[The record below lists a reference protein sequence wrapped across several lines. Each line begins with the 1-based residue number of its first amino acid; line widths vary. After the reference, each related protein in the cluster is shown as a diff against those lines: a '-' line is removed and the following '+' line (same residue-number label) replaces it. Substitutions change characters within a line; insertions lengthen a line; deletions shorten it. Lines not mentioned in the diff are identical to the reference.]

1 MLLDDLRDQLKQLE
15 PDIAAIRTFWTN
27 SGSEAE
33 YTRLKGLTEQE
44 EFWKDPKQVE
54 ISQALQRVRTQ
65 RESYQEVTQGYQELV
80 ELIEL
85 FGTDEAELARLAPD
99 IKNLARKVSEFK

>member
-1 MLLDDLRDQLKQLE
+1 MLLDDLREQLKQLE
-15 PDIAAIRTFWTN
+15 PDMTAIKTFWGN
-27 SGSEAE
+27 AGLEAE

-54 ISQALQRVRTQ
+54 ISQALQQVRTQ
-65 RESYQEVTQGYQELV
+65 REEYQAVTGGYQELS

-85 FGTDEAELARLAPD
+85 FGTDEAELARLAPEIRD
-99 IKNLARKVSEFK
+99 LSRRV